1 MNKEWHRGDVMSILD
16 YFRPVST
23 WSPEKIRQFL
33 REKNPGEYNL
43 VDVRTPKEYER
54 GHLLGARL
62 IPVGEVAN
70 RLSELDPNKP
80 TIVY

>member
-1 MNKEWHRGDVMSILD
+1 MSILN
-16 YFRPVST
+16 YFKPVST

-33 REKNPGEYNL
+33 KEKNPEEFNL
-43 VDVRTPKEYER
+43 VDVRTPKEYEA
-54 GHLLGARL
+54 GHLPGARL
-62 IPVGEVAN
+62 IPVGEVAD

>member
-1 MNKEWHRGDVMSILD
+1 MSILD
-16 YFRPVST
+16 YFKPVST
-23 WSPEKIRQFL
+23 WSPEKVRQFL
-33 REKNPGEYNL
+33 KEKNPEEYNL
-43 VDVRTPKEYER
+43 VDVRTPKEYEG
-54 GHLLGARL
+54 GHLPGARL